1 MIETTIHGDIHE
13 LRLNR
18 PPVNALSPELLLA
31 ISEGVREAP
40 GRGARAVILSGREG
54 MFSAG
59 LDVPVLLELD
69 REALGDSMEDF
80 FGAME
85 ALADSAVPVAA
96 AITGHSPAGGA
107 ILALFCDWRVMAEG
121 PFTIGFN
128 EVRVGIPMPEVVVAL
143 ARRTVGPR
151 MAEKLCV
158 SGRLLEPPEALEVGL
173 VDELA
178 AVEDVVETA
187 RRWCES
193 TLAPSAFAV
202 DETRRRT
209 RGDLVEFVRKYRA
222 SDEQRLSDEWFRPEL
237 QATLRELVARLKGD

>member
-31 ISEGVREAP
+31 ISEGIREAP

-69 REALGDSMEDF
+69 REALGDAMEAF

-96 AITGHSPAGGA
+96 ALTGHSPAGGA

-187 RRWCES
+187 RLWCES
-193 TLAPSAFAV
+193 TLEPSAFAV

-209 RGDLVEFVRKYRA
+209 RSDLVEFVRKYREG
-222 SDEQRLSDEWFRPEL
+222 DEQRLSDEWFRPEL
-237 QATLRELVARLKGD
+237 QATLHELVARLKGG

>member
-1 MIETTIHGDIHE
+1 MIETTMHGDIHE
-13 LRLNR
+13 LRLDR
-18 PPVNALSPELLLA
+18 PPVNALSPELLRA

-69 REALGDSMEDF
+69 REALGNAMGAF

-107 ILALFCDWRVMAEG
+107 ILALFCDWRVMADG
-121 PFTIGFN
+121 PFSIGFN
-128 EVRVGIPMPEVVVAL
+128 EVHVGIPMPEVVVAL
-143 ARRTVGPR
+143 AGRTVGPR

-158 SGRLLEPPEALEVGL
+158 SGRLLGPPEALDVGL

-178 AVEDVVETA
+178 TVEGVVDAA
-187 RRWCES
+187 RSWCES
-193 TLAPSAFAV
+193 ILTPSAFAV
-202 DETRRRT
+202 NETRRRM
-209 RGDLVEFVRKYRA
+209 RRDILEFVRQHREG
-222 SDEQRLSDEWFRPEL
+222 DERRLSEEWFQPEL
-237 QATLRELVARLKGD
+237 QATLRALVARLKGD

>member
-1 MIETTIHGDIHE
+1 MIERITHDDIHE
-13 LRLNR
+13 LRLDR
-18 PPVNALSPELLLA
+18 PPVNALSPELLRA
-31 ISEGVREAP
+31 ISEEVREAP
-40 GRGARAVILSGREG
+40 GRGARAVILSGAEG

-59 LDVPVLLELD
+59 LDVPVLLEMN
-69 REALGDSMEDF
+69 REVLGDAMGAF

-158 SGRLLEPPEALEVGL
+158 SGRLLEPQEALEVGL

-178 AVEDVVETA
+178 AVEDVVEAA

-193 TLAPSAFAV
+193 ILEPSAFAV
-202 DETRRRT
+202 NETRRRM
-209 RGDLVEFVRKYRA
+209 RRDIVEFVRRHREG
-222 SDEQRLSDEWFRPEL
+222 DERRLSDEWFQPEL
-237 QATLRELVARLKGD
+237 QATLRALVARLKGD

>member
-1 MIETTIHGDIHE
+1 MIEKTVRGDIHE
-13 LRLNR
+13 LRLDR
-18 PPVNALSPELLLA
+18 PPVNALSPELLRA
-31 ISEGVREAP
+31 ISEAVREAP
-40 GRGARAVILSGREG
+40 GRGARAVILSGSEG

-59 LDVPVLLELD
+59 LDVPILLEMN
-69 REALGDSMEDF
+69 REVLGDAMGAF

-178 AVEDVVETA
+178 AVEDVVEAA

-202 DETRRRT
+202 DETRRRM
-209 RGDLVEFVRKYRA
+209 RSDLVELVQNNRA
-222 SDEQRLSDEWFRPEL
+222 GDEQRLSDEWFRPEL
-237 QATLRELVARLKGD
+237 QATLRALVARLKGA

>member
-69 REALGDSMEDF
+69 REALGEAMEAF

-85 ALADSAVPVAA
+85 ALADSAVPVVA

-178 AVEDVVETA
+178 AVEDVVEAA
-187 RRWCES
+187 RLWCES
-193 TLAPSAFAV
+193 ILAPSAFAV

-209 RGDLVEFVRKYRA
+209 RSDLVEFVRKYRA
-222 SDEQRLSDEWFRPEL
+222 ADEQRLSDEWFRPEL